1 VGRRVEAGRAH
12 RWAQGSA
19 DSDDGRRRHSMFLQK
34 PPIYG
39 SNIATLVEKGTPGEA
54 MHVFTTS

>member
-1 VGRRVEAGRAH
+1 MGAGVGGLGRRPPPG
-12 RWAQGSA
+12 
-19 DSDDGRRRHSMFLQK
+19 HSMFLQK